1 MLKPKQALPTEQIVL
16 VEREG
21 TIYWKTG
28 VTLEHFEASEEG
40 KAMEEKEDVMKMM
53 EKKRR

>member
-1 MLKPKQALPTEQIVL
+1 MLKPKQALPTERIVL